1 LLFEKITFDFPK
13 NYCRGEIV
21 FCVFLS
27 REPVSLS
34 EKLNHPKR
42 TMLVL
47 PSGHRRHQ
55 ANVRSSLSSTAR
67 YTFDVDVMHDE
78 LGLRLVR
85 IGEESPLRVLA
96 AIEPMLVG
104 VAEVGDSIVAING
117 ISAKEAYAMFDQ
129 WDDSDRFEIAIFD
142 HRTRRTVLW
151 NLDATNLVSD
161 SLVGRI

>member
-1 LLFEKITFDFPK
+1 
-13 NYCRGEIV
+13 
-21 FCVFLS
+21 
-27 REPVSLS
+27 
-34 EKLNHPKR
+34 
-42 TMLVL
+42 
-47 PSGHRRHQ
+47 
-55 ANVRSSLSSTAR
+55 
-67 YTFDVDVMHDE
+67 MHDE

-96 AIEPMLVG
+96 ALEPMLVG